1 MLKIKDEVS
10 IEKLKEFGLEKIE
23 NYNPGDF
30 KEITLEG
37 EDFVG
42 WVEIKGFKIWKE
54 NFYSSCFELETLFD
68 LIQAGLVE
76 KVEG

>member
-10 IEKLKEFGLEKIE
+10 TKKLKEFGLEKIE
-23 NYNPGDF
+23 NYNSEDF

-37 EDFVG
+37 EDFNG
-42 WVEIKGFKIWKE
+42 WVEIKGFKIWEE
-54 NFYSSCFELETLFD
+54 NFYSSCIELDILFD
-68 LIQAGLVE
+68 LIQAGLIE